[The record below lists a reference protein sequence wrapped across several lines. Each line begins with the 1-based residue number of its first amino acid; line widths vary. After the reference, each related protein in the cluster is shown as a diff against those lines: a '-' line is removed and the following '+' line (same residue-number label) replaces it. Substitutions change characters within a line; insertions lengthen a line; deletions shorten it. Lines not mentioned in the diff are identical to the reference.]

1 MSFSPG
7 HKDATSMNP
16 LYSKRTLYLALDIL
30 ALFCTLALTSIAYAQ
45 SQDKPGAP
53 ENLTVSSGDTEATIS
68 WDAPESVGEGNT
80 CSPTDYEVWVER
92 VSDGDRTWGSEVL
105 SPWKATG
112 LDPSTAYEVEIYT
125 YSASCDDYSAEPAT
139 ATFTTAAAD
148 QGDAAEPEEKH
159 APKRVRRLRAEPAQ
173 GEGEGQ
179 TGDSALLAWNAPSTK
194 NGKHYAATDYAVKV
208 IRVADNGEKTQVQL
222 TEEITATEHTVEGL
236 VAGDYR
242 FRVAAYSGDC
252 NCYGRWRSVKYTH
265 E

>member
-16 LYSKRTLYLALDIL
+16 LYSKRTGYWAPVIL
-30 ALFCTLALTSIAYAQ
+30 ALSCALALALAGVAYAQ
-45 SQDKPGAP
+45 GQTPGAP
-53 ENLTVSSGDTEATIS
+53 TNVSVSSADTEATIT
-68 WDAPESVGEGNT
+68 WEAPDAGEGA
-80 CSPTDYEVWVER
+80 CEPTDYEVFVDR
-92 VSDGDRTWGSEVL
+92 VSDGDRTAGSEVL

-112 LDPSTAYEVEIYT
+112 LDPSTAYEVQIYT
-125 YSASCDDYSAEPAT
+125 YSADCDEYSAEPAT
-139 ATFTTAAAD
+139 ATFTTTAVD
-148 QGDAAEPEEKH
+148 QGEAGEPEEKH
-159 APKRVRRLRAEPAQ
+159 APKRVRTLRAEPAQ

-179 TGDSALLAWNAPSTK
+179 SGDSALLTWNAPSTK

-208 IRVADNGEKTQVQL
+208 IRVADNGDKTQVVL

-242 FRVAAYSGDC
+242 FRVAAYSDEC